1 MNKLFLAIAVT
12 ALSIVVTGCV
22 LTHEQIAQ
30 RAKAKTNTEL
40 CVALIQF
47 PQYSDVVE
55 AELQSRGH
63 ICNMGLADAQLREK
77 NAQIANFQ
85 AAMRQAS
92 ESAKANLSSYQ
103 IAPPVRLSDP
113 ASLSEIA
120 PLQSSGVTA
129 YFTGKQRQTQTIT
142 NQYGWICEY
151 RYASQT
157 FWRTFV
163 GSCPSSVQTQ

>member
-1 MNKLFLAIAVT
+1 MNKFFVAIAVVAT
-12 ALSIVVTGCV
+12 AIGATGCA
-22 LTHEQIAQ
+22 LTHEQIVQ
-30 RAKAKTNTEL
+30 RAKTKTNTEL
-40 CVALIQF
+40 CMALIQF

-55 AELQSRGH
+55 AELKNRGH
-63 ICNMGLADAQLREK
+63 ICNMGLAEAQLREK

-85 AAMRQAS
+85 AAMKQAS
-92 ESAKANLSSYQ
+92 ESANANLSSYQ

-113 ASLSEIA
+113 EPLSQIA